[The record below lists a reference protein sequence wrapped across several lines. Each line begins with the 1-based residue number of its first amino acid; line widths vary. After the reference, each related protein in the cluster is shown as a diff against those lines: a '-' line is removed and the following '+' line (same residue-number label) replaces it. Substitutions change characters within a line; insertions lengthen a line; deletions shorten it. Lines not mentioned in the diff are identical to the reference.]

1 MLITLLAGAFV
12 LSVVILVH
20 EAGHFMV
27 AKWLGIYVKT
37 FSIGFG
43 RKILKKRIGETQYA
57 ISILPFGGYVQ
68 FAGESGE
75 TEEKEGKKKSDP
87 DEIPDSEIDPALHF
101 KNKRGVVK
109 SAVVLAGPLM
119 NYIAAILIYVFVY
132 YAQGMQVIP
141 STTIGQITPGSP
153 ADSVGLRI
161 GDTITAVDGLE
172 VSNWTDLIDEMVE
185 DPDSIR
191 TFTISRD
198 GRDLDVDFKS
208 GREDNLIVLGFYPAI
223 PAKVGRVKRDS
234 PAAHAGMERGAVI
247 EAINDTTITS
257 YYDVE
262 RIIHAHPD
270 TALVIAWRMDGVAHR
285 DTVVPEAKK
294 VLKEG
299 SKTETHVVGQIGV
312 GPYYEKKPVA
322 FVSALQMGFMAANG
336 MISEILGFMKMLFTG
351 KAGIDSLGGPILITQ
366 MAGDMARWGFNYL
379 LYFLAFFNIN
389 LFIFNLLPIL
399 PFDGGH
405 LFFFAVEGITRRKT
419 KERLREIL
427 TQAGFILL
435 ILLMVFVVVMDIS
448 RCSGVT
454 PGVL

>member
-1 MLITLLAGAFV
+1 MLTTILAGAFV
-12 LSVVILVH
+12 LSVVIMVH
-20 EAGHFMV
+20 EIGHFAV
-27 AKWLGIYVKT
+27 AKWLGVYVKT

-75 TEEKEGKKKSDP
+75 EEKDDKKKRDP
-87 DEIPDSEIDPALHF
+87 DEIPDSEIDPSLHF
-101 KNKRGVVK
+101 RNKRGVVK

-141 STTIGQITPGSP
+141 TTTIGRIAAGSP
-153 ADSVGLRI
+153 ADSVGLRV
-161 GDTITAVDGLE
+161 GDTIAAVDGRQ
-172 VSNWTDLIDEMVE
+172 VSDWNGLIDEMVV
-185 DPDSIR
+185 DQDSVKTLTVR
-191 TFTISRD
+191 RESRE
-198 GRDLDVDFKS
+198 LSVDFKS
-208 GREDNLIVLGFYPAI
+208 RVEDNMIELGFYPHI
-223 PAKVGRVKRDS
+223 PARVGRVKRDS
-234 PAAHAGMERGAVI
+234 PADHAGMDRGAVI
-247 EAINDTTITS
+247 EAINDTSIS
-257 YYDVE
+257 NYYEIE
-262 RIIHAHPD
+262 RIIHANPEKPLFI
-270 TALVIAWRMDGVAHR
+270 TWSMDGVAHQ
-285 DTVVPEAKK
+285 DTILPEAKK
-294 VLKEG
+294 VLEEG
-299 SKTETHVVGQIGV
+299 SKTETRVVGQIGV
-312 GPYYEKKPVA
+312 GPYYESRPVSL
-322 FVSALQMGFMAANG
+322 FSSIQMGFLSANG
-336 MISEILGFMKMLFTG
+336 MIVEILGFMKMLFTG

-405 LFFFAVEGITRRKT
+405 LFFFGVEGITRRKT
-419 KERLREIL
+419 KDRLREIL